1 MVTAIFFSFFALIA
15 SPSITF
21 FHNYRE
27 RFFACQDFGIELAY
41 GANFALRSWGGM
53 AQATI
58 HAHNLPASAITFVS
72 RTAEQWSIGVWDS
85 HGAGYGGV
93 PLDQQGDDLYGQAIS
108 TLPPYF
114 AQNIIVRAL

>member
-1 MVTAIFFSFFALIA
+1 MVLILHCA
-15 SPSITF
+15 AGAVWRKQQYTLTI
-21 FHNYRE
+21 
-27 RFFACQDFGIELAY
+27 CQQAQ
-41 GANFALRSWGGM
+41 LR
-53 AQATI
+53 
-58 HAHNLPASAITFVS
+58 VS